1 VASDPRVDQMAL
13 KPPLKGS
20 QQEVDSDA
28 ARDKKTYLGEGHE
41 AQSVYTGSIRQS
53 RSRSFMPM
61 AFNLISKARVDAP
74 HK

>member
-1 VASDPRVDQMAL
+1 MAL

-41 AQSVYTGSIRQS
+41 A
-53 RSRSFMPM
+53 
-61 AFNLISKARVDAP
+61 
-74 HK
+74 